1 MSQSLARRVVITG
14 LGVVSPLGN
23 SQESLWAALQA
34 GRSGVGPLTRLPA
47 DALPTKFAA
56 EARDFTADIDN
67 FGPLEKMTQRNI
79 KKGLKV
85 MCREI
90 QMGVAAAQLALHD
103 SGLDASRRDPERTG
117 VSFGSDYILTGPEEF
132 TDGVSNCMND
142 RDQFEFSRWADDG
155 LPKVDPLWLLKFL
168 PNMPASHIAIY
179 NDLRGPSNSITARE
193 ASSNL
198 AIGEAFCTIAA
209 GRADAIVA
217 GATGT
222 RIHPLRTLHV
232 ILQEEVARGDGDP
245 ATMSRP
251 FDLNR
256 SGLVMG
262 EGAGAVLLEEL
273 VHARAR
279 DAKIFGEVIG
289 YGSSAVAD
297 KNSVAGLRTAIV
309 NVLRQALR
317 TAGLSPGDVGHIH
330 AHGLS
335 TRHCDAAEARAIQDV
350 FGDRREPV
358 PVTAA
363 KSYFGNL
370 GAGSGTV
377 ELIASLLAL
386 KHGRL
391 FPMLNYTTPDPDC
404 PIRAARSGVD
414 APGECVVNINVTPQ
428 GQASAIA
435 VRTYRE

>member
-1 MSQSLARRVVITG
+1 MSNSPVRRVVITG
-14 LGVVSPLGN
+14 LGIVSPLGN
-23 SQESLWAALQA
+23 SPELLWDALQA

-47 DALPTKFAA
+47 DSCPMKFAA
-56 EARDFTADIDN
+56 EARDFTADIEN
-67 FGPLEKMTQRNI
+67 FGPLEKLTQRNI

-132 TDGVSNCMND
+132 TDGIRNCVNAAGE
-142 RDQFEFSRWADDG
+142 FEFGRWAEAG
-155 LPKVDPLWLLKFL
+155 LTKVDPLWLLKFL

-179 NDLRGPSNSITARE
+179 NDLRGPSNSITERE

-198 AIGEAFCTIAA
+198 AIGEAFCTIVA

-222 RIHPLRTLHV
+222 RVHPLRTMHV
-232 ILQEEVARGDGDP
+232 ILQEEVACGGDDP
-245 ATMSRP
+245 ATLSRP
-251 FDLNR
+251 FDLDR
-256 SGLVMG
+256 SGLVLG
-262 EGAGAVLLEEL
+262 EGAGAVLLEESE
-273 VHARAR
+273 HARAR
-279 DAKIFGEVIG
+279 GAKIFGEVIG

-297 KNSVAGLRTAIV
+297 QNSVAGLRTACF
-309 NVLRQALR
+309 NVLRQSLR
-317 TAGLSPGDVGHIH
+317 TAGLSPGDIGHIH

-350 FGDRREPV
+350 FGDRREGV

-363 KSYFGNL
+363 KSFFGNL
-370 GAGSGTV
+370 GAGSGAV
-377 ELIASLLAL
+377 ELIASLMAL

-391 FPMLNYTTPDPDC
+391 FPILNYATPDPEC
-404 PIRAARSGVD
+404 PIRAARSSD
-414 APGECVVNINVTPQ
+414 ESPGDCVINVNVTPQ
-428 GQASAIA
+428 GQASAIV
-435 VRTYRE
+435 VRTFRD